1 MNCEKC
7 KSRKATLFFSDENGR
22 RRALCT
28 SCGALLGKAV
38 SPTSLLPEES
48 TRRYIPSPTLSNLIT
63 SPVPLVSIKE
73 SDSGAVCRGCGI
85 SAEELISGGEIG
97 CPDCYE
103 SFGGRIF
110 PSLPTSSSVY
120 SARMPSAR
128 RKRLDRERRL
138 TELRVELRRAID
150 GECFELAATLRDK
163 IRDLEKQ

>member
-1 MNCEKC
+1 MHVLRSSAWQGGEPHLTFARGEHAPLYPLPHPV
-7 KSRKATLFFSDENGR
+7 KSYNVARVSRQPKGIRLGR
-22 RRALCT
+22 
-28 SCGALLGKAV
+28 
-38 SPTSLLPEES
+38 
-48 TRRYIPSPTLSNLIT
+48 
-63 SPVPLVSIKE
+63 
-73 SDSGAVCRGCGI
+73 VCRGCGI

-110 PSLPTSSSVY
+110 PSLPTHSSVY

>member
-48 TRRYIPSPTLSNLIT
+48 TSRYIPSPTLSNLIT
-63 SPVPLVSIKE
+63 APLSLVGIKE
-73 SDSGAVCRGCGI
+73 NDSGAVCRGCGI
-85 SAEELISGGEIG
+85 SADEIITSGEIG

-103 SFGGRIF
+103 CFSGRIF
-110 PSLPTSSSVY
+110 PSLPTRTSVY